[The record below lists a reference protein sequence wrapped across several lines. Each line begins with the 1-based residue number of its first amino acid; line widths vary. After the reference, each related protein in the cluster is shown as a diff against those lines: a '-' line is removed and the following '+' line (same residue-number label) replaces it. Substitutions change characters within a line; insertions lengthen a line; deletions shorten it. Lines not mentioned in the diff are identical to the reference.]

1 MNPILQLLMG
11 RKALKSFRETSFPP
25 DSQPL
30 SPTMWAY
37 LHVTPSPQSHAY
49 CPPLRPWGSSSE
61 LRGGCPLA
69 CSPQQVLPIKCTLR
83 SHIFGCVFFWL
94 TRTPS
99 RRPLQVTCCSHS
111 QGRHLCFSPPVQLGH
126 PGVYWQSPVKNH
138 YSISQL
144 LVKMWVLRRP
154 VCDQDGSS
162 CVLPRQKQWTF
173 SSLAGRNWLEL
184 WSKPQGLV

>member
-11 RKALKSFRETSFPP
+11 RKALKSFRETSVPP
-25 DSQPL
+25 DSQPH
-30 SPTMWAY
+30 SPKMWAY
-37 LHVTPSPQSHAY
+37 LHVTPSPESHAFW
-49 CPPLRPWGSSSE
+49 PPLRPWSSSSE

-99 RRPLQVTCCSHS
+99 RRPPQVTCCSHS
-111 QGRHLCFSPPVQLGH
+111 QGRHLRFSPPVQPGH
-126 PGVYWQSPVKNH
+126 PGVYWWSPVKH
-138 YSISQL
+138 RYSISQL

-154 VCDQDGSS
+154 VCVTKMEAHVCFLDRSS
-162 CVLPRQKQWTF
+162 EHFP
-173 SSLAGRNWLEL
+173 
-184 WSKPQGLV
+184 P